1 MNPVAETQL
10 ITDASKNSI
19 GCVLQQVKNNITTPL
34 AFWSKG
40 FTNAQKHM
48 SVFEK

>member
-10 ITDASKNSI
+10 VTDASENSI
-19 GCVLQQVKNNITTPL
+19 GCVLQLVKNNITTSL

-40 FTNAQKHM
+40 FTNAQKHLY
-48 SVFEK
+48 VFEK